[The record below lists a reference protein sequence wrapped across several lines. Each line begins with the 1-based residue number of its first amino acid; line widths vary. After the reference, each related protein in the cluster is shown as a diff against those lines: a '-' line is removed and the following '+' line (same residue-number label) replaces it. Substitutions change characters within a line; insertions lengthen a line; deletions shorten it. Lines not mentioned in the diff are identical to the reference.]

1 MEYNCSEIVQAQ
13 KEFFNT
19 RRTQNIYY
27 RKNVLKK
34 LLKEVKKRENDIC
47 DALYAD
53 FKKPKFEAVI
63 SETSIVISELKLTI
77 KNMKSWARP
86 KRVLPALLNFPSKD
100 RIHSEPYGTTLI
112 IAPWNY
118 PYQLALAPLIGA
130 VAAGNTVVLKPSELT
145 PNTSKIVEEIISEVF
160 DENHVKVVQG
170 GVEISQELLAQRW
183 DYIFFTGSVH
193 VGKIIAKAAAPNLT
207 SVTLELGGKNPCIV
221 DLHSDFKLTA
231 KRIVWGKFLNA
242 GQTCIAPDYLIV
254 HAQAKFDFTK
264 VLIEEI
270 KTMYGE
276 NPEVSEDYARIINE
290 KNFDRLTTMLKDE
303 NVLHGGTTTKDDLYI
318 APTILDEPAFDS
330 EAMKDEIF
338 GPILPIQVYSTLED
352 ISTIIAK
359 YEKPLALYVFSKD
372 KKFANRM
379 IETHSFGG
387 GAINDT
393 VTHFLNH
400 RMPFGGVGNSGI
412 GSYHGKGSFNAFSH
426 QKSITNKATWLDIP
440 IRYAP
445 YKGKLKFLKFF
456 LKYF

>member
-1 MEYNCSEIVQAQ
+1 MEYNCSEIVTAQ

-19 RRTQNIYY
+19 RRTQNITY
-27 RKNVLKK
+27 RRNALKK

-53 FKKPKFEAVI
+53 FKKPTFESVI

-77 KNMKSWARP
+77 KKMKSWARP

-100 RIHSEPYGTTLI
+100 RVHSEPYGTTLI
-112 IAPWNY
+112 ISPWNY
-118 PYQLALAPLIGA
+118 PYQLALAPIIAA

-145 PNTSKIVEEIISEVF
+145 PNTSRILEEIILAVF

-170 GVEISQELLAQRW
+170 DVAISQKLLAERW
-183 DYIFFTGSVH
+183 DYIFFTGSVN
-193 VGKIIAKAAAPNLT
+193 VGKIVAKAAAPNLT
-207 SVTLELGGKNPCIV
+207 PVTLELGGKNPCIV
-221 DLHSDFKLTA
+221 DIESDFQLTA

-264 VLIEEI
+264 VLIDEI
-270 KTMYGE
+270 KAAYGE
-276 NPEVSEDYARIINE
+276 NPEESEDYARIVN
-290 KNFDRLTTMLKDE
+290 KTNFDRLANMLTDE
-303 NVLHGGTTTKDDLYI
+303 NVLYGGTTNKDDLYI
-318 APTILDEPAFDS
+318 APTILDEPALDS
-330 EAMKDEIF
+330 EAMIDEIF
-338 GPILPIQVYSTLED
+338 GPILPIQTYSTLED
-352 ISTIIAK
+352 ISNIISK

-379 IETHSFGG
+379 IERHSFGG

-393 VTHFLNH
+393 LTHFVNH
-400 RMPFGGVGNSGI
+400 RMPFGGVGHSGI
-412 GSYHGKGSFNAFSH
+412 GSYHGKGSFDTFSH
-426 QKSITNKATWLDIP
+426 QKSITNKGTWLDVP

-445 YKGKLKFLKFF
+445 YKGKLKTLKTF

>member
-1 MEYNCSEIVQAQ
+1 M
-13 KEFFNT
+13 
-19 RRTQNIYY
+19 
-27 RKNVLKK
+27 
-34 LLKEVKKRENDIC
+34 KEVKKRENDIC

-53 FKKPKFEAVI
+53 FKKSKYEAVI
-63 SETSIVISELKLTI
+63 SETGIVISELKLTI
-77 KNMKSWARP
+77 KKMKSWAKP
-86 KRVLPALLNFPSKD
+86 KRVFPALLNFPSKD
-100 RIHSEPYGTTLI
+100 RIHSEPHGTTLI

-118 PYQLALAPLIGA
+118 PYQLALAPVIGA

-145 PNTSKIVEEIISEVF
+145 PNTSKILEEIISEVF
-160 DENHVKVVQG
+160 DSTHVKVVQG
-170 GVEISQELLAQRW
+170 GVDISEKLLAERW

-193 VGKIIAKAAAPNLT
+193 VGKIVAKAAAPHLT
-207 SVTLELGGKNPCIV
+207 PVTLELGGKNPCIV

-254 HAQAKFDFTK
+254 HAQAKFDLTK
-264 VLIEEI
+264 ALIEEI
-270 KTMYGE
+270 KAAYGE
-276 NPEVSEDYARIINE
+276 NPEESEDYPRIINE
-290 KNFDRLTTMLKDE
+290 KNFDRLAEMLATE
-303 NVLHGGTTTKDDLYI
+303 NILHGGITNKDSLYI

-330 EAMKDEIF
+330 EAMQDEIF

-352 ISTIIAK
+352 ISAIIAK
-359 YEKPLALYVFSKD
+359 YEKPLALYVFSND

-379 IETHSFGG
+379 IERHSFGG

-400 RMPFGGVGNSGI
+400 RMPFGGVGHSGI
-412 GSYHGKGSFNAFSH
+412 GSYHGKGSFDTFSH

-445 YKGKLKFLKFF
+445 YKGKMKFLKMVQRF
-456 LKYF
+456 L